1 MPDRASYYIDVD
13 GANEEAV
20 RLAFVWLQQAVE
32 RCAQTPVA
40 LLVVPIKDTLT
51 RSFAASVL
59 TEAQIRALQKGQRIP
74 IAGGGLLELA
84 TERKMPYSASG
95 PVLALYPMQKM
106 LDRIDDMHGVTEVL
120 VVPWLRQNVEAWVNT
135 WQAEEITGKG
145 RGQPPSLHPMLVEAL
160 DTLATL
166 INVSA
171 PNTSDERTA
180 VEVFTLLRG
189 EGVPYDPTEVRAWL
203 MSKHGFPPRSADIM
217 TKKAA
222 AVQQGKRIRR
232 HRERYLAEDIVEQ
245 WRGRAG

>member
-1 MPDRASYYIDVD
+1 MTPDRASYYIDVE
-13 GANEEAV
+13 GSNEEAV
-20 RLAFVWLQQAVE
+20 RLAFAWLQQA
-32 RCAQTPVA
+32 AQSHAQAPVA
-40 LLVVPIKDTLT
+40 LLVVPIKDTLK
-51 RSFAASVL
+51 RSFAATVL
-59 TEAQIRALQKGQRIP
+59 TEAQVRALQKGQRIA
-74 IAGGGLLELA
+74 IVGGELELA

-95 PVLALYPMQKM
+95 PVLALYPTQKI
-106 LDRIDDMHGVTEVL
+106 LDGIDDMHGVTEVL
-120 VVPWLRQNVEAWVNT
+120 VVPWLRRHVEAWVNT

-160 DTLATL
+160 DTLASL
-166 INVSA
+166 VNVST
-171 PNTSDERTA
+171 PNTSDERMA

-222 AVQQGKRIRR
+222 AVQQGRRIRR

-245 WRGRAG
+245 WRARA